1 MWNHWR
7 RRWLGR
13 AFREGEFAPLFA
25 PPPGDERIALDFET
39 TSLDPER
46 AEIVSIG
53 AVRIQGNRLLT
64 GEALT
69 LKVQPPA
76 SLSAQSVVIHG
87 LRHQD
92 LQQGLT
98 LEAALRQSL
107 LLRHQDLQQGLTL
120 EAALRLLLD
129 FIGPRELVGYHITYD
144 LRILNLACQRL
155 WGLTLPQRGI
165 EVSRLYHDNLYR
177 RYPDAAI
184 DLHLAAI
191 CQHLALPPLP
201 VHDALSDAITAAL
214 IYLRLTQ
221 GGPLAYPKV

>member
-1 MWNHWR
+1 MWRRWR

-13 AFREGEFAPLFA
+13 GFRDGEFAPLFA
-25 PPPGDERIALDFET
+25 APPKEEWVALDFET
-39 TSLDPER
+39 TSLDPAL

-53 AVRIQGNRLLT
+53 AVRIRGNRIET
-64 GEALT
+64 GDALAIR
-69 LKVQPPA
+69 VQAPA
-76 SLSAQSVVIHG
+76 SLSAGSVVIHG

-92 LQQGLT
+92 LQQGMA
-98 LEAALRQSL
+98 LEPALRAL
-107 LLRHQDLQQGLTL
+107 L
-120 EAALRLLLD
+120 E
-129 FIGPRELVGYHITYD
+129 FIGPRELVGYHIAYD

-165 EVSRLYHDNLYR
+165 EVSRLYHDHLYR

-191 CQHLALPPLP
+191 CRHLALPALP
-201 VHDALSDAITAAL
+201 PHDALSDAVTAAL
-214 IYLRLTQ
+214 VFVRLHQ

>member
-7 RRWLGR
+7 RRWFGR

-98 LEAALRQSL
+98 LEAALR
-107 LLRHQDLQQGLTL
+107 
-120 EAALRLLLD
+120 LLLD
-129 FIGPRELVGYHITYD
+129 FIGPRELVGYHIAYD

>member
-98 LEAALRQSL
+98 P
-107 LLRHQDLQQGLTL
+107 

-129 FIGPRELVGYHITYD
+129 FIGPRELVGYHIAYD

>member
-69 LKVQPPA
+69 IKVQPPA

-98 LEAALRQSL
+98 LEAALRL
-107 LLRHQDLQQGLTL
+107 LL
-120 EAALRLLLD
+120 A
-129 FIGPRELVGYHITYD
+129 FIGPRELVGYHIAYD
-144 LRILNLACQRL
+144 LRILNMACQKL

-165 EVSRLYHDNLYR
+165 EVSRLYHDSLYR

>member
-13 AFREGEFAPLFA
+13 AFREGEFAPLFTL
-25 PPPGDERIALDFET
+25 PPGDERIALDFET

-53 AVRIQGNRLLT
+53 AVRIQGNRLIT
-64 GEALT
+64 GEALS
-69 LKVQPPA
+69 LRVQTPA
-76 SLSAQSVVIHG
+76 SLSTQSVVIHG

-98 LEAALRQSL
+98 LEAALRQ
-107 LLRHQDLQQGLTL
+107 
-120 EAALRLLLD
+120 LLD
-129 FIGPRELVGYHITYD
+129 FIGPRELVGYHIAYD
-144 LRILNLACQRL
+144 LRILNLACQKL
-155 WGLTLPQRGI
+155 WGLTLPQQGI
-165 EVSRLYHDNLYR
+165 EVSRLYHDSLYR

-201 VHDALSDAITAAL
+201 VHDALSDAITAGL
-214 IYLRLTQ
+214 IYLRLAQ
-221 GGPLAYPKV
+221 GSPLTYPKV

>member
-69 LKVQPPA
+69 LKVQPPV

-87 LRHQD
+87 
-92 LQQGLT
+92 
-98 LEAALRQSL
+98 
-107 LLRHQDLQQGLTL
+107 LRHQDLQQGLTL

-129 FIGPRELVGYHITYD
+129 FIGPRELVGYHIAYD
-144 LRILNLACQRL
+144 LRILNLACQRQ

-165 EVSRLYHDNLYR
+165 EVSRLYHDSLYR

>member
-98 LEAALRQSL
+98 LEAALR
-107 LLRHQDLQQGLTL
+107 
-120 EAALRLLLD
+120 LLLD
-129 FIGPRELVGYHITYD
+129 FIGPRELVGYHIAYD
-144 LRILNLACQRL
+144 LRILNLACQRQ

>member
-98 LEAALRQSL
+98 LEAALR
-107 LLRHQDLQQGLTL
+107 
-120 EAALRLLLD
+120 LLLD
-129 FIGPRELVGYHITYD
+129 FIGPRELVGYHIAYD

>member
-13 AFREGEFAPLFA
+13 AFLNGEFAPLFA
-25 PPPGDERIALDFET
+25 PPPSDERIALDFET

-69 LKVQPPA
+69 IKVQPPA

-98 LEAALRQSL
+98 LEAALRL
-107 LLRHQDLQQGLTL
+107 LL
-120 EAALRLLLD
+120 A
-129 FIGPRELVGYHITYD
+129 FIGPRELVGYHIAYD
-144 LRILNLACQRL
+144 LRILNLACQKL

-165 EVSRLYHDNLYR
+165 EVSRLYHDSLYR

-201 VHDALSDAITAAL
+201 AHDALSDAITAAL